1 VLSIASGAILISL
14 PIDASSAR
22 LATPLLLVSF
32 VLPFFLFSVFNVHAV
47 SHMPSTQL
55 ISWMERMKMNLYVI
69 IEKNRA
75 YMDDNLLQ
83 SIDKNASLLQ
93 ITRWIKIWKVS
104 N

>member
-22 LATPLLLVSF
+22 LATPLLLVFCSSF
-32 VLPFFLFSVFNVHAV
+32 LPLLSIQC
-47 SHMPSTQL
+47 SRSPHMPSTQL